1 MTGSGCRWEARLT
14 LSFSARSPLMLN
26 TGQDTES
33 LDETFLG
40 ERTFVHTYQG
50 GAEVVSSQRGSQRG
64 QPLPRPPLI
73 KAFLV
78 TATRASAEP
87 QTSVVLPPQS

>member
-33 LDETFLG
+33 LETFW
-40 ERTFVHTYQG
+40 ERGHLYIFTKEEQKWSPPR
-50 GAEVVSSQRGSQRG
+50 GALRG
-64 QPLPRPPLI
+64 
-73 KAFLV
+73 
-78 TATRASAEP
+78 ASP
-87 QTSVVLPPQS
+87 CPDPH